1 MRVLV
6 TGATGFTG
14 GHLARQLAARGY
26 QVRALLR
33 GRADAQAG
41 IDFVLG
47 DLRDRASLER
57 TRDAAA
63 AIRDR
68 VSQEAGITFV
78 DVAEFELVLAHL
90 RVPETV

>member
-1 MRVLV
+1 MDGFCSASLLIDRREGAAAGTV
-6 TGATGFTG
+6 TFK
-14 GHLARQLAARGY
+14 
-26 QVRALLR
+26 
-33 GRADAQAG
+33 
-41 IDFVLG
+41 
-47 DLRDRASLER
+47 DRATLER

-68 VSQEAGITFV
+68 VGQETGITFV